1 MSEAGFQF
9 RTAALGGFN
18 KQDVLSYLERSA
30 KEHGEKVSALQREL
44 SEVKTDKELLET
56 DKSELTQRLE
66 LLEAENQRLAAALA
80 DREAA
85 LTAARLE
92 KETAE
97 RQEAALQEEA
107 EKLRPAA
114 KAYEAVKDRTASIEL
129 EAHGRAQ
136 AIEEE
141 GRVKAKKYQRELAD
155 WSVQLQAAYHRLR
168 SDMDATL
175 IHAIR
180 ELERAGQSLE
190 GLSGELVV
198 QDEALKLIKEKI
210 DAMDPQ
216 PPQPLP
222 IEDNQA

>member
-1 MSEAGFQF
+1 MNENEFQF
-9 RTAALGGFN
+9 RTAALGGFH

-30 KEHGEKVSALQREL
+30 KEHREKTAELEREL
-44 SEVKTDKELLET
+44 AGVKADKARLEEEKGEMERRQALLE
-56 DKSELTQRLE
+56 E
-66 LLEAENQRLAAALA
+66 ENQRLAADLA

-85 LTAARLE
+85 LADATAG

-141 GRVKAKKYQRELAD
+141 GRQKAKKHQQELVD
-155 WSVQLQAAYHRLR
+155 WSAQLQAAYHRLR

-175 IHAIR
+175 VHAIR

-190 GLSGELVV
+190 SLSGELVV
-198 QDEALKLIKEKI
+198 QDEALKIIKEQI
-210 DAMDPQ
+210 DQMDPK

-222 IEDNQA
+222 IEEDN

>member
-1 MSEAGFQF
+1 MNENEFQF
-9 RTAALGGFN
+9 RTAALGGFH

-30 KEHGEKVSALQREL
+30 KEHREKTAELEREL
-44 SEVKTDKELLET
+44 AGVKADKARLEEEKGEMERRQVLLE
-56 DKSELTQRLE
+56 E
-66 LLEAENQRLAAALA
+66 ENQRLAADLA

-85 LTAARLE
+85 LADATAG

-141 GRVKAKKYQRELAD
+141 GRQKAKKHQQELVD
-155 WSVQLQAAYHRLR
+155 WSAQLQAAYHRLR

-175 IHAIR
+175 VHAIR

-198 QDEALKLIKEKI
+198 QDEALKIIKEQI
-210 DAMDPQ
+210 DQMDPK

-222 IEDNQA
+222 IEEDN

>member
-1 MSEAGFQF
+1 MNENEFQF
-9 RTAALGGFN
+9 RTAALGGFH

-30 KEHGEKVSALQREL
+30 KEHWEKTAELEREL
-44 SEVKTDKELLET
+44 AGVKADKARLEEEKGEMERRQALLE
-56 DKSELTQRLE
+56 E
-66 LLEAENQRLAAALA
+66 ENQRLAADLA

-85 LTAARLE
+85 LADATAG

-141 GRVKAKKYQRELAD
+141 GRQKAKKHQQELVD
-155 WSVQLQAAYHRLR
+155 WSAQLQAAYHRLR

-175 IHAIR
+175 VHAIR

-190 GLSGELVV
+190 SLSGELVV
-198 QDEALKLIKEKI
+198 QDEALKIIKEQI
-210 DAMDPQ
+210 DQMDPK

-222 IEDNQA
+222 IEEDN

>member
-1 MSEAGFQF
+1 MNENEFQF
-9 RTAALGGFN
+9 RTAALGGFH

-30 KEHGEKVSALQREL
+30 KEHWEKTAELEREL
-44 SEVKTDKELLET
+44 AGVKADKARLEEEKGEMERRQALLE
-56 DKSELTQRLE
+56 E
-66 LLEAENQRLAAALA
+66 ENQRLAADLA

-85 LTAARLE
+85 LADATAG

-141 GRVKAKKYQRELAD
+141 GRQKAKKHQQELVD
-155 WSVQLQAAYHRLR
+155 WSAQLQAAYHRLR

-175 IHAIR
+175 VHAIR

-198 QDEALKLIKEKI
+198 QDEALKIIKEQI
-210 DAMDPQ
+210 DQMDPK

-222 IEDNQA
+222 IEEDN

>member
-1 MSEAGFQF
+1 MNENEFQF
-9 RTAALGGFN
+9 RTAALGGFH

-30 KEHGEKVSALQREL
+30 KEHREKTAELEREL
-44 SEVKTDKELLET
+44 AGVKADKARLEEEKGEMERRQALLE
-56 DKSELTQRLE
+56 E
-66 LLEAENQRLAAALA
+66 ENQRLAVDLA

-85 LTAARLE
+85 LADATAG

-141 GRVKAKKYQRELAD
+141 GRQKAKKHQQELVD
-155 WSVQLQAAYHRLR
+155 WSAQLQAAYHRLR

-175 IHAIR
+175 VHAIR

-198 QDEALKLIKEKI
+198 QDEALKIIKEQI
-210 DAMDPQ
+210 DQMDPK

-222 IEDNQA
+222 IEEDN

>member
-1 MSEAGFQF
+1 M
-9 RTAALGGFN
+9 
-18 KQDVLSYLERSA
+18 LSYLERSA
-30 KEHGEKVSALQREL
+30 KEHREKTAELEREL
-44 SEVKTDKELLET
+44 AGVKADKARLEEEKGEMERRQALLE
-56 DKSELTQRLE
+56 E
-66 LLEAENQRLAAALA
+66 ENQRLAADLA

-85 LTAARLE
+85 LADATAG

-141 GRVKAKKYQRELAD
+141 GRQKAKKHQQELVD
-155 WSVQLQAAYHRLR
+155 WSAQLQAAYHRLR

-175 IHAIR
+175 VHAIR

-198 QDEALKLIKEKI
+198 QDEALKIIKEQI
-210 DAMDPQ
+210 DQMDPK

-222 IEDNQA
+222 IEEDN

>member
-1 MSEAGFQF
+1 MNENEFQF
-9 RTAALGGFN
+9 RTAALGGFH

-30 KEHGEKVSALQREL
+30 KEHREKTAELEREL
-44 SEVKTDKELLET
+44 AGVKADKARLEEEKGEMERRQVLLE
-56 DKSELTQRLE
+56 E
-66 LLEAENQRLAAALA
+66 ENQRLAADLA

-85 LTAARLE
+85 LADATAG

-141 GRVKAKKYQRELAD
+141 GRQKAKKHQQELVD
-155 WSVQLQAAYHRLR
+155 WSAQLQAAYHRLR

-175 IHAIR
+175 VHAIR

-190 GLSGELVV
+190 GPSGELVV
-198 QDEALKLIKEKI
+198 QDEALKIIKEQI
-210 DAMDPQ
+210 DQMDPK

-222 IEDNQA
+222 IEEDN

>member
-1 MSEAGFQF
+1 MNENEFQF
-9 RTAALGGFN
+9 RTAALGGFH

-30 KEHGEKVSALQREL
+30 KEHREKTAELEREL
-44 SEVKTDKELLET
+44 AGVKADKARLEEEKGEMERRQALLE
-56 DKSELTQRLE
+56 E
-66 LLEAENQRLAAALA
+66 ENQRLAVDLA

-85 LTAARLE
+85 LADATAG

-114 KAYEAVKDRTASIEL
+114 KAYEAVKDHTASIEL

-141 GRVKAKKYQRELAD
+141 GRQKAKKHQQELVD
-155 WSVQLQAAYHRLR
+155 WSAQLQAAYHRLR

-175 IHAIR
+175 VHAIR

-198 QDEALKLIKEKI
+198 QDEALKIIKEQI
-210 DAMDPQ
+210 DQMDPK

-222 IEDNQA
+222 IEEDN

>member
-1 MSEAGFQF
+1 M
-9 RTAALGGFN
+9 
-18 KQDVLSYLERSA
+18 ERRQA
-30 KEHGEKVSALQREL
+30 
-44 SEVKTDKELLET
+44 LLE
-56 DKSELTQRLE
+56 E
-66 LLEAENQRLAAALA
+66 ENQRLAADLA

-85 LTAARLE
+85 LADATAG

-141 GRVKAKKYQRELAD
+141 GRQKAKKHQQELVD
-155 WSVQLQAAYHRLR
+155 WSAQLQAAYHRLR

-175 IHAIR
+175 VHAIR

-198 QDEALKLIKEKI
+198 QDEALKIIKEQI
-210 DAMDPQ
+210 DQMDPK

-222 IEDNQA
+222 IEEDN

>member
-1 MSEAGFQF
+1 MNDMKFQF
-9 RTAALGGFN
+9 RTAALGGFH

-30 KEHGEKVSALQREL
+30 KEHREKTAELEREL
-44 SEVKTDKELLET
+44 AGVKADKARLEEEKGEMERRQALLE
-56 DKSELTQRLE
+56 E
-66 LLEAENQRLAAALA
+66 ENQRLAADLA

-85 LTAARLE
+85 LADATAG

-141 GRVKAKKYQRELAD
+141 GRQKAKKHQQELVD
-155 WSVQLQAAYHRLR
+155 WSAQLQAAYHRLR

-175 IHAIR
+175 VHAIR

-198 QDEALKLIKEKI
+198 QDEALKIIKEQI
-210 DAMDPQ
+210 DQMDPK

-222 IEDNQA
+222 IEEDN

>member
-1 MSEAGFQF
+1 MNENEFQF
-9 RTAALGGFN
+9 RTAALGGFH
-18 KQDVLSYLERSA
+18 KQDVLRYLERSA
-30 KEHGEKVSALQREL
+30 KEHREKTAELEREL
-44 SEVKTDKELLET
+44 AGVKADKARLEEEKGEMERRQALLE
-56 DKSELTQRLE
+56 E
-66 LLEAENQRLAAALA
+66 ENQRLAADLA

-85 LTAARLE
+85 LADATAG

-141 GRVKAKKYQRELAD
+141 GRQKAKKHQQELVD
-155 WSVQLQAAYHRLR
+155 WSAQLQAAYHRLR

-175 IHAIR
+175 VHAIR

-198 QDEALKLIKEKI
+198 QDEALKIIKEQI
-210 DAMDPQ
+210 DQMDPK

-222 IEDNQA
+222 IEEDN

>member
-1 MSEAGFQF
+1 MNENEFQF
-9 RTAALGGFN
+9 RTAALGGFH

-30 KEHGEKVSALQREL
+30 KEHREKTAELEREL
-44 SEVKTDKELLET
+44 AGVKADKARLEEEKGEMERRQALLE
-56 DKSELTQRLE
+56 E
-66 LLEAENQRLAAALA
+66 ENQRLAADLA

-85 LTAARLE
+85 LADATAG

-141 GRVKAKKYQRELAD
+141 GRQKAKKHQQELVD
-155 WSVQLQAAYHRLR
+155 WSAQLQAADHRLR

-175 IHAIR
+175 VHAIR

-198 QDEALKLIKEKI
+198 QDEALKIIKEQI
-210 DAMDPQ
+210 DQMDPK

-222 IEDNQA
+222 IEEDN

>member
-1 MSEAGFQF
+1 MNENEFQF
-9 RTAALGGFN
+9 RTAALGGFH

-30 KEHGEKVSALQREL
+30 KEHREKTAELEREL
-44 SEVKTDKELLET
+44 AGVKADKARLEEEKGEMERRQALLE
-56 DKSELTQRLE
+56 E
-66 LLEAENQRLAAALA
+66 ENQRLAADLA

-85 LTAARLE
+85 LADATAG

-141 GRVKAKKYQRELAD
+141 GRQKAKKHQQELVD
-155 WSVQLQAAYHRLR
+155 WSAQLQAAYHRLR

-175 IHAIR
+175 VHAIR

-198 QDEALKLIKEKI
+198 QDEALKIIKEQI
-210 DAMDPQ
+210 DQMDPK

-222 IEDNQA
+222 IEEDN

>member
-1 MSEAGFQF
+1 MNENEFQF
-9 RTAALGGFN
+9 RTAALGGFH

-30 KEHGEKVSALQREL
+30 KEHWEEKGEMERRQA
-44 SEVKTDKELLET
+44 LLE
-56 DKSELTQRLE
+56 E
-66 LLEAENQRLAAALA
+66 ENQRLAADLA

-85 LTAARLE
+85 LADATAG

-141 GRVKAKKYQRELAD
+141 GRQKAKKHQ
-155 WSVQLQAAYHRLR
+155 Q
-168 SDMDATL
+168 
-175 IHAIR
+175 
-180 ELERAGQSLE
+180 
-190 GLSGELVV
+190 VV
-198 QDEALKLIKEKI
+198 QDEALKIIKEQI
-210 DAMDPQ
+210 DQMDPK

-222 IEDNQA
+222 IEEDN